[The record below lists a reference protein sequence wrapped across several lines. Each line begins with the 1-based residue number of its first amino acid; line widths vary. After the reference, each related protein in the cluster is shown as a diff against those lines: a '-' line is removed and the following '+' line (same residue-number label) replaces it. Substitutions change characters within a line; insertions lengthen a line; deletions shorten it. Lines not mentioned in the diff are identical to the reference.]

1 MGMSVASIPH
11 VRTCIMDVNRTIPED
26 VAGDTHKY
34 ILFGPRKHDC
44 DLMARTLYPERAIR
58 NARPARVSCRM
69 NPERARS
76 GRRVGDVIGCSGLF
90 RSVPARTG
98 IRIVKD
104 LI

>member
-44 DLMARTLYPERAIR
+44 DLMARTLYSERAIR

-69 NPERARS
+69 HPERARN
-76 GRRVGDVIGCSGLF
+76 GRRVGES
-90 RSVPARTG
+90 SVVADSSAPCLRG
-98 IRIVKD
+98 QGSDSSKI
-104 LI
+104 